1 MNETKDEVNLRRL
14 ADKHRE
20 YDERLAALQ
29 ERRFL
34 TESEQ
39 REEANLKKLKLKVK
53 DEMEA
58 LLRPPPE
65 RAERHG

>member
-1 MNETKDEVNLRRL
+1 MSETKDEVNLRRL

-29 ERRFL
+29 QRRFL
-34 TESEQ
+34 TETEQ
-39 REEANLKKLKLKVK
+39 REEATLKKLKLRIK

-58 LLRPPPE
+58 LLRHPPE
-65 RAERHG
+65 RAERRG